1 MRVWF
6 LFFLLLA
13 YVGGSAQN
21 IFDYAHSIAYTK
33 HLYEH
38 KDFKQA
44 LATLKPCDSAQ
55 NKKEVLVWR
64 VKCYLQLKHYDS
76 AMLLLQNPTFIDKQ
90 GDGVYQFLYLK
101 TKLLKKDFNSTH
113 LQYLDTSNL
122 LIAELLCYIQFYTQT
137 YDSTISYVKNTI
149 SNPSLRQY
157 MMDLLEKSKY
167 SYAYK
172 KPWLAASLSIIP
184 GLGQIYTKQY
194 ADSYLGVLPFY
205 LHGSIAYLSFS
216 QAGVQSIFGWVNMA
230 LASGFYVGNIYGA
243 GQSAK
248 RINQINYKKTV
259 HEIEERIASLEF

>member
-1 MRVWF
+1 MSISVKHF
-6 LFFLLLA
+6 PNLLSFINL
-13 YVGGSAQN
+13 Q
-21 IFDYAHSIAYTK
+21 IFRCLNRTS
-33 HLYEH
+33 
-38 KDFKQA
+38 
-44 LATLKPCDSAQ
+44 SS
-55 NKKEVLVWR
+55 
-64 VKCYLQLKHYDS
+64 KCI
-76 AMLLLQNPTFIDKQ
+76 FISWLNAFESNRIRWP
-90 GDGVYQFLYLK
+90 VHQFLYLK

-137 YDSTISYVKNTI
+137 YDSTISYVKNTV

-157 MMDLLEKSKY
+157 VMDLLEKSKS

-194 ADSYLGVLPFY
+194 TDSYLGVLPFY

-230 LASGFYVGNIYGA
+230 LASGFYFGNIYGA